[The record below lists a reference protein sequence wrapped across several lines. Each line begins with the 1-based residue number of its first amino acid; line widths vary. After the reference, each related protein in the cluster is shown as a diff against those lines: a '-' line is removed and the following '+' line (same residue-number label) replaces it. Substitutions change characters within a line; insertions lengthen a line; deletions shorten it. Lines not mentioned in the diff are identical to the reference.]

1 MKLSA
6 KSEYAFL
13 ALIYLARKSEQ
24 GLLKIKEIAEAQKI
38 PKKYLEQI
46 LIVLKRAG
54 YVKSKAGANG
64 GYCLGRSPTKINLA
78 EIIRLIDGALAP
90 IESVSK
96 YFYAPT
102 PLEREEGMMRVLR
115 KLRDHIAKVME
126 TTTLAQIINNV
137 KK

>member
-13 ALIYLARKSEQ
+13 ALIYLAKNYEQ
-24 GLLKIKEIAEAQKI
+24 GLLKIKEIAKAQKI

-46 LIVLKRAG
+46 LIILKRAG
-54 YVKSKAGANG
+54 YVKSRAGLNG
-64 GYCLGRSPTKINLA
+64 GYYLGRPPEKINLA

-96 YFYAPT
+96 YFYTPT
-102 PLEREEGMMRVLR
+102 PLEQEEGMIRVLR

-126 TTTLAQIINNV
+126 TTTLANVINKT